1 MIQLTTD
8 RARHSRK
15 TNDNMRVPHDRGA
28 ITTRGPTQNKP
39 VTWQTEWRTRSK
51 TRQRAMH
58 IRKLAI
64 RQKENRVAGICNAV
78 SVRSEADSNRCTR
91 FCRPLPSHSAIRP
104 NRRSFILRNI
114 PDREYLETP
123 DTPANPPCRQLRTI
137 RSVLRLQIYKHFS
150 FLQNLSGNFR
160 FSLKNP
166 YLYVEFHPSFSC
178 LDKARIRS
186 ALRPA

>member
-8 RARHSRK
+8 RARHSPK

-78 SVRSEADSNRCTR
+78 SVRSEAYAINLNRILPILIL
-91 FCRPLPSHSAIRP
+91 FYLYINILQPLFINCEVWKFSKIRP
-104 NRRSFILRNI
+104 MPYKCRTNFLSLSRR
-114 PDREYLETP
+114 
-123 DTPANPPCRQLRTI
+123 
-137 RSVLRLQIYKHFS
+137 
-150 FLQNLSGNFR
+150 
-160 FSLKNP
+160 
-166 YLYVEFHPSFSC
+166 
-178 LDKARIRS
+178 
-186 ALRPA
+186 

>member
-64 RQKENRVAGICNAV
+64 RQKENRVADICNAV
-78 SVRSEADSNRCTR
+78 SVRSEANAINLNRI
-91 FCRPLPSHSAIRP
+91 LPILILSYLHINILHPFFINCEVWKFSKIRP
-104 NRRSFILRNI
+104 M
-114 PDREYLETP
+114 Y
-123 DTPANPPCRQLRTI
+123 
-137 RSVLRLQIYKHFS
+137 
-150 FLQNLSGNFR
+150 
-160 FSLKNP
+160 
-166 YLYVEFHPSFSC
+166 
-178 LDKARIRS
+178 DKCMTKMITFAIDKTS
-186 ALRPA
+186 